1 MLQRHWVRNGVLAA
15 ITLLASLVAWGQE
28 DLSLCRQGWSS
39 YSAGKYDEAIGLYAQ
54 CMQAGK
60 LTPENMA
67 KSHRNLGMAYNAKK
81 DNSRAIDAYNQS
93 LALKP
98 EDFWFDYV
106 NRGNAWSDLK
116 DYDKALADYEVAL
129 KAKPDLGSAYYN
141 RGIVYEKL
149 GKVEQAK
156 ADIALAYAKGYR
168 APALLERMAH
178 YQLPVEGSV
187 TVDRNKPN

>member
-1 MLQRHWVRNGVLAA
+1 MLYRHGVRNGLLAA
-15 ITLLASLVAWGQE
+15 ITLLASLGVWAQE
-28 DLSLCRQGWSS
+28 DIRLCRQGWSS
-39 YSAGKYDEAIGLYAQ
+39 YTAGQYDEAIGLYAQ

-60 LTPENMA
+60 LNPENLA
-67 KSHRNLGMAYNAKK
+67 RSYRNLGMAYNAKK
-81 DNSRAIDAYNQS
+81 DNARAIDSYNKS

-116 DYDKALADYEVAL
+116 DYDKALADYEAAL
-129 KAKPDLGSAYYN
+129 QAKPDLGSAYYN

-149 GKVEQAK
+149 GKVELAK

-168 APALLERMAH
+168 APALMERMTH
-178 YQLPVEGSV
+178 YQLPMEGSV
-187 TVDRNKPN
+187 SVDHSKPD